1 LLFPKR
7 FLSPYNHL
15 DIGGNTMAIRAAVIT
30 DDSLLS
36 RLDQGLYRLERAF
49 GLVSGVAVFALMLLA
64 VYSVGGRNIFN
75 SPVQGYVDLIEMA
88 MPLIAIMGVSYTQ
101 RDGGHIRM
109 DILVGRLRGRALWT
123 AEFITTFLVLVLILL
138 LIWGSWAHFQR
149 SFDFAAPLWSRD
161 SSIDIKLPIWP
172 AKLIVPVAFS
182 VLALRLML
190 QLYSY
195 GLAIKSG
202 TDEPVGVPLVE
213 DAATIAAREAA
224 AVTGREDL

>member
-1 LLFPKR
+1 
-7 FLSPYNHL
+7 
-15 DIGGNTMAIRAAVIT
+15 MAIRAAVIT